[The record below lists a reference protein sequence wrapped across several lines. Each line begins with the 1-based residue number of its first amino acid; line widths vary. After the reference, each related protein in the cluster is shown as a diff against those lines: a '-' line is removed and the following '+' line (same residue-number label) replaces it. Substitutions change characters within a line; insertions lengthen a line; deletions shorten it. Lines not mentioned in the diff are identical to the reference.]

1 MVTASTI
8 SSRRAVEDP
17 DHAAEPDTV
26 RQVRNQARLRLY
38 ASTGT
43 RDDGAV
49 RSGAVL
55 FGRDREMRVPY

>member
-43 RDDGAV
+43 ETMAR
-49 RSGAVL
+49 
-55 FGRDREMRVPY
+55 